1 MCIYWI
7 RDKCMIDN
15 PDTFQEIL
23 LDKRNSD
30 LYLNKSITSNNEN
43 VKVVSNVQLL
53 GIHFDGKF
61 FSI

>member
-1 MCIYWI
+1 
-7 RDKCMIDN
+7 MIDN